1 MFACPE
7 LPSHLSGGAHKLA
20 PNIHKTTVN
29 GHFYRNNCIFLF
41 VGRVFSWF
49 SWLFGSDFGIGSES
63 FDCVPLALAGRG

>member
-29 GHFYRNNCIFLF
+29 GHFYRNNCIFFCLLTVAS
-41 VGRVFSWF
+41 VGF
-49 SWLFGSDFGIGSES
+49 LALT
-63 FDCVPLALAGRG
+63 LALAAKVLIAFRRR